1 MKAVKNTLFIL
12 FAVLF
17 FMLPTVARAIDVS
30 NMKIEQKG
38 NQLEITTVKPVETL
52 EQTRDYQKTYM
63 EDRYNRYIKVITFIT
78 AVATI
83 TMLGIFIMH
92 IIKFA
97 ATGTEH
103 WIIRRNAMFG
113 MLWSGIATGLLGS
126 ATLIMGL
133 AFNIFSW

>member
-1 MKAVKNTLFIL
+1 MKIIKNYIF
-12 FAVLF
+12 VLF
-17 FMLPTVARAIDVS
+17 VFIFLMLPMSVKAIDVS
-30 NMKIEQKG
+30 DLEVSQNG
-38 NQLEITTVKPVETL
+38 NQLIIKDATSVESL

-63 EDRYNRYIKVITFIT
+63 EDRYERYIKVITFIT
-78 AVATI
+78 AIATI

-113 MLWSGIATGLLGS
+113 MLWSAIATALLGS

>member
-1 MKAVKNTLFIL
+1 
-12 FAVLF
+12 
-17 FMLPTVARAIDVS
+17 
-30 NMKIEQKG
+30 
-38 NQLEITTVKPVETL
+38 
-52 EQTRDYQKTYM
+52 
-63 EDRYNRYIKVITFIT
+63 
-78 AVATI
+78 
-83 TMLGIFIMH
+83 MH

-113 MLWSGIATGLLGS
+113 MLWSAIATALLGS

>member
-1 MKAVKNTLFIL
+1 
-12 FAVLF
+12 
-17 FMLPTVARAIDVS
+17 MLPMSVKAIDVS
-30 NMKIEQKG
+30 DLEVSQNG
-38 NQLEITTVKPVETL
+38 NQLIIKDATSVESL

-63 EDRYNRYIKVITFIT
+63 EDRYERYIKVITFIT
-78 AVATI
+78 AIATI

-113 MLWSGIATGLLGS
+113 MLWSAIATALLGS

>member
-1 MKAVKNTLFIL
+1 MKATKKISFIL
-12 FAVLF
+12 FYFLF
-17 FMLPTVARAIDVS
+17 LFLPFSVKAIDVS
-30 NMKIEQKG
+30 NMEIKQNG
-38 NQLEITTVKPVETL
+38 NQLEIKQVNSVESL
-52 EQTRDYQKTYM
+52 EQTRDYQEDYM
-63 EDRYNRYIKVITFIT
+63 TDRYNRYITVITFIT
-78 AVATI
+78 AIATI

-113 MLWSGIATGLLGS
+113 LLWSGIATALLGS

-133 AFNIFSW
+133 AFNVFSW